1 MKNLWL
7 ASLMLTDGDGVGEEG
22 GRVNANGPRTSVS
35 TAAVRLGWRARLV
48 TSFSQGLFL
57 HIGRA
62 DVPHF
67 REFPTL
73 ENEQPRITSS
83 LIAQILDVKELHDNV
98 VSTSSPQC
106 QGRNFNATFVSKAS
120 ALSTFSTR
128 GERNQRDGQS
138 RE

>member
-1 MKNLWL
+1 M
-7 ASLMLTDGDGVGEEG
+7 G
-22 GRVNANGPRTSVS
+22 RTSVS
-35 TAAVRLGWRARLV
+35 TAAVSLAGRARLV
-48 TSFSQGLFL
+48 TSFSQVLFL
-57 HIGRA
+57 HKMG
-62 DVPHF
+62 VQMSL
-67 REFPTL
+67 TL

-106 QGRNFNATFVSKAS
+106 QGRNFNDTSVSKAS

-128 GERNQRDGQS
+128 GERNQRDGHA